1 VLYYYR
7 PKDTSGIN
15 NKTVKTRPW
24 QTGRKNGTS
33 GTIGWGVAKLY
44 RQVQNIRIYE
54 YGNAMY
60 WYTNILKPLL

>member
-44 RQVQNIRIYE
+44 RQVQNIRI
-54 YGNAMY
+54 
-60 WYTNILKPLL
+60 